1 MKSKMTINECG
12 DKFWK
17 LPGGKYHREDGPA
30 VVLPSGGKSWYLNN
44 IICLSVF
51 FPKII
56 PSIGYRCDHQSIK
69 NIVKISSVELK
80 TVFI

>member
-44 IICLSVF
+44 INYTEQEHKFKMRDRKL
-51 FPKII
+51 K
-56 PSIGYRCDHQSIK
+56 
-69 NIVKISSVELK
+69 ELLQ
-80 TVFI
+80 